1 MKKWYYVNQQ
11 VYAQFTF
18 FVKVESMLEAD
29 RVYRQNTIPV
39 KCKFCG
45 TVCTE
50 DENHYSYYSI
60 TVRANSI
67 DQAQQLIDKQ
77 LEEKLHQPITY
88 REGVLYI
95 SVIIKKGDLLKN
107 Y

>member
-1 MKKWYYVNQQ
+1 MN
-11 VYAQFTF
+11 
-18 FVKVESMLEAD
+18 
-29 RVYRQNTIPV
+29 P
-39 KCKFCG
+39 
-45 TVCTE
+45 
-50 DENHYSYYSI
+50 HYSYYSI
-60 TVRANSI
+60 TVQANSI
-67 DQAQQLIDKQ
+67 DQAQQLIYKQ

>member
-11 VYAQFTF
+11 VYNQFTF
-18 FVKVESMLEAD
+18 FVKAESMLEAD
-29 RVYRQNTIPV
+29 REHRQNTIPV

>member
-11 VYAQFTF
+11 VYNQFTF
-18 FVKVESMLEAD
+18 FVKAESMLEAD
-29 RVYRQNTIPV
+29 REHRQNTIPV

-50 DENHYSYYSI
+50 DEPHYSYYSI
-60 TVRANSI
+60 TVQANSI
-67 DQAQQLIDKQ
+67 NQAQQLIYKQ